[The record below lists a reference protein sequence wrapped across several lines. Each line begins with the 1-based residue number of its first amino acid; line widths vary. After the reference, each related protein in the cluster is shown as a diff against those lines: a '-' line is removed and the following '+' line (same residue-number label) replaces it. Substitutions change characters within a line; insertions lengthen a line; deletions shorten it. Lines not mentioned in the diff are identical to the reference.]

1 MLEHQLDAC
10 RRNDLER
17 VRALVTADS
26 TLLIRQAATG
36 KTPPPTAR
44 ARDGGMAVSWR
55 GQPHWR
61 RTAAVH
67 SLDTADLLLIHRAA
81 PRRIARTVM
90 ANTPLQAA
98 PAANRLA
105 RPELSLNGRHGPAD
119 PDTRR
124 VSGQVAAQ

>member
-36 KTPPPTAR
+36 ETPPPT

-67 SLDTADLLLIHRAA
+67 SLGADSLLIHRAA

-90 ANTPLQAA
+90 ANTPLHAA

-105 RPELSLNGRHGPAD
+105 RPELSLNSRYGPAD
-119 PDTRR
+119 SDTRWA
-124 VSGQVAAQ
+124 SGQVAAQ